1 MRMRNAIFAVLL
13 AGTLCGCTWLKER
26 WPWRQQEEPEPV
38 EPEPIEP
45 EPVIPLYDVVTI
57 GGWSMT
63 VAGWEEGHGA
73 GVQTVNGFWGE
84 KNHRLSVGLTREQV
98 EDDMWCWGFGIEPD
112 AKNHFAIV
120 AVAHGN
126 PRRWPMTFPDIW
138 WNYLIP
144 EEQIFARSVGAK
156 YGLGPVCLRL
166 RFGVF
171 EG

>member
-1 MRMRNAIFAVLL
+1 MLHEGPYNIVLGDGL
-13 AGTLCGCTWLKER
+13 IDEGRRRREAAGTYLGAG
-26 WPWRQQEEPEPV
+26 EEEAV
-38 EPEPIEP
+38 E
-45 EPVIPLYDVVTI
+45 PLYDVVTI

-144 EEQIFARSVGAK
+144 EEQIFARSVGVK

>member
-1 MRMRNAIFAVLL
+1 MLHEGPYNIVLGDGL
-13 AGTLCGCTWLKER
+13 IDEGRRRREAAGTYLGAG
-26 WPWRQQEEPEPV
+26 EEEPV
-38 EPEPIEP
+38 E
-45 EPVIPLYDVVTI
+45 PLYDVVTI

-144 EEQIFARSVGAK
+144 EEQIFARSVGVK